1 MKEITVVIMIML
13 VLFTSSFQMAN
24 GHKPLKVVDSN
35 NDFTTAKEIPN
46 HKISWGI
53 YEELSGSNDVHYYK
67 FAANEGERLYAQI
80 SIPKLEKF
88 STFVPFI
95 ALVGSDVSAGNLE
108 GGYSVREYAHDVGDL
123 PFGIPPGMRAI
134 VVDYNGPVPSSEF
147 YEPFTQTSYWERQ
160 EIVVNSLPSS
170 GTYYLVVFDRSLVQ
184 DEGKYTLAVGEIEDF
199 SPLDFFT
206 IIPPAWLDTKFFFED
221 YISPTIAISLLVA
234 VPALIAIMLVK
245 RLKRRDQPKTL
256 HHQ

>member
-1 MKEITVVIMIML
+1 MKEIIAVIMIML
-13 VLFTSSFQMAN
+13 VLFTSSFQMADS
-24 GHKPLKVVDSN
+24 HKPLKVIGSN
-35 NDFTTAKEIPN
+35 NNFLTATDIPN

-53 YEELSGSNDVHYYK
+53 YEELSGSGDAHYYK

-88 STFVPFI
+88 STFVPSI
-95 ALVGSDVSAGNLE
+95 ALVGSGLSAVKLE

-123 PFGIPPGMRAI
+123 PFGIPPGMRAV
-134 VVDYNGPVPSSEF
+134 VVDYNGHIPSSEF

-170 GTYYLVVFDRSLVQ
+170 GTYYLVVFDRSLAQ

-206 IIPPAWLDTKFFFED
+206 IIPPAWLDTKFFFE
-221 YISPTIAISLLVA
+221 Y
-234 VPALIAIMLVK
+234 
-245 RLKRRDQPKTL
+245 
-256 HHQ
+256 

>member
-1 MKEITVVIMIML
+1 MKEIIVVIMIML
-13 VLFTSSFQMAN
+13 VLFTSSFQMADS
-24 GHKPLKVVDSN
+24 HKPLKVIGSN
-35 NDFTTAKEIPN
+35 NNFLTATDIPN

-53 YEELSGSNDVHYYK
+53 YEELSGSGDAHYYK

-88 STFVPFI
+88 STFVPSI
-95 ALVGSDVSAGNLE
+95 ALVGSGLSAVKLE

-123 PFGIPPGMRAI
+123 PFGIPPGMRAV
-134 VVDYNGPVPSSEF
+134 VVDYNGHIPSSEF

-170 GTYYLVVFDRSLVQ
+170 GTYYLVVFDRSLAQ

-221 YISPTIAISLLVA
+221 
-234 VPALIAIMLVK
+234 
-245 RLKRRDQPKTL
+245 
-256 HHQ
+256 

>member
-1 MKEITVVIMIML
+1 MKEIIVVIMIML
-13 VLFTSSFQMAN
+13 VLFTSSFQMTN

-46 HKISWGI
+46 HKVSWGI

-88 STFVPFI
+88 STFVPSI

-160 EIVVNSLPSS
+160 EVVVNSLPSS
-170 GTYYLVVFDRSLVQ
+170 STYYLVVFDRSLVQ

>member
-1 MKEITVVIMIML
+1 MKKIIVVIIIML
-13 VLFTSSFQMAN
+13 VLFTSSFQTAN
-24 GHKPLKVVDSN
+24 GHKPLKVFDSN
-35 NDFTTAKEIPN
+35 NDFLTAKEIPN
-46 HKISWGI
+46 PKISWAI
-53 YEELSGSNDVHYYK
+53 YEELSGSNNVHYYK

-80 SIPKLEKF
+80 SIPRLERF
-88 STFVPFI
+88 STFVPSI
-95 ALVGSDVSAGNLE
+95 ALVGSGLTAGDVE

-123 PFGIPPGMRAI
+123 PFGIPPGRRAI

>member
-1 MKEITVVIMIML
+1 MKEIIVITIILML
-13 VLFTSSFQMAN
+13 LTSSFQMAD
-24 GHKPLKVVDSN
+24 GHKPLKVIGSN
-35 NDFTTAKEIPN
+35 NDFLTATDIPN

-88 STFVPFI
+88 STFVPSM
-95 ALVGSDVSAGNLE
+95 ALVGSSLTAGDVE
-108 GGYSVREYAHDVGDL
+108 GEYSVREYAHDVGDL
-123 PFGIPPGMRAI
+123 PFAISPGMRAI
-134 VVDYNGPVPSSEF
+134 VVNYDGPIPSSEF
-147 YEPFTQTSYWERQ
+147 YEPFTQTLYWERQ
-160 EIVVNSLPSS
+160 EIVINSLPSV

-206 IIPPAWLDTKFFFED
+206 IIPRAWLDTKFFFED

-234 VPALIAIMLVK
+234 VLALIAILLVK
-245 RLKRRDQPKTL
+245 RLNTRDQPKTL